1 MELLIDIH
9 LYLVLA
15 NANMFYTLQR
25 EGMVTWDD
33 IETTAGSRLWETE
46 TLHYAARPPT
56 PLKKNNNETN
66 KKKIKP

>member
-33 IETTAGSRLWETE
+33 IETTAGSRLWEPE

-56 PLKKNNNETN
+56 PLKKKTTKQT
-66 KKKIKP
+66 KK